1 MEWFDVTALKL
12 IYGGVVDGWVG
23 YADSTLNLSFARDTG
38 SQQHAGP
45 EQTNAWGT
53 IKGMQHHF
61 SFRYK
66 YIYLNSTHLISV
78 TRRSRSDVR

>member
-45 EQTNAWGT
+45 EQTNA
-53 IKGMQHHF
+53 
-61 SFRYK
+61 
-66 YIYLNSTHLISV
+66 
-78 TRRSRSDVR
+78 